1 MLNILKYSCDFPP
14 AFSLRPMCF
23 FCSHCWEIN
32 CKKISAALFFKSVNK
47 NVSVHN
53 NPDLFES
60 FISRSPTHPELAAKR
75 SVFSP
80 IFALNMRTWRCRAV
94 EGGEETAA
102 EVSRD
107 PPPLPE
113 LSELPPWRAEGE
125 IKTGCEI
132 LSGMKRARRTNDLFF
147 SAARVC
153 FCETGGSL
161 LTCSYPASSWGRRRL
176 CSGLL
181 MSPFPFWR
189 SHGRCRLAH
198 TSTLTVKGEQLPSG
212 CVFVTPVTSAIK
224 LLLGHFKYSI
234 EPQTKKNNSRTRLS
248 VGHKYTGGVRHT
260 KVWAHLLFR
269 THKNKRI
276 FKK

>member
-1 MLNILKYSCDFPP
+1 MYPFIIILIYL
-14 AFSLRPMCF
+14 SLSYLGLQHTQNLLPKDPSF
-23 FCSHCWEIN
+23 LPFLLWIWEHEDVELL
-32 CKKISAALFFKSVNK
+32 KVEKRQLLRSAEI
-47 NVSVHN
+47 H
-53 NPDLFES
+53 
-60 FISRSPTHPELAAKR
+60 
-75 SVFSP
+75 
-80 IFALNMRTWRCRAV
+80 
-94 EGGEETAA
+94 
-102 EVSRD
+102 

-132 LSGMKRARRTNDLFF
+132 LNGMKRVRRTNDLFF

-161 LTCSYPASSWGRRRL
+161 LGCSYPASSWGRRRL

-181 MSPFPFWR
+181 MSSFPFWPSR
-189 SHGRCRLAH
+189 GRCRLAH

-212 CVFVTPVTSAIK
+212 CVFVTPVTAAIK

-260 KVWAHLLFR
+260 KVWAHSLFR